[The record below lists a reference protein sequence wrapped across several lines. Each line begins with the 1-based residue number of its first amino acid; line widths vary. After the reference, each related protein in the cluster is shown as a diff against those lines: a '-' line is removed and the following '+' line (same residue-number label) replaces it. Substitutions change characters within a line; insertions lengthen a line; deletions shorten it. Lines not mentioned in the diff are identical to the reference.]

1 MRMIASVGSWIVG
14 SGTSSTRTSL
24 LPCQTAAFMDL
35 TPKFSTMFGL
45 RTRAQKAASACPVV
59 TFAARSLE
67 SMDRKKAYFLLMGTC
82 ILLILLAWN
91 VVRFWSTTAAV
102 VMSVVAAVIPPVAVI
117 VGNWGQDRQ

>member
-1 MRMIASVGSWIVG
+1 MGP
-14 SGTSSTRTSL
+14 SS
-24 LPCQTAAFMDL
+24 C
-35 TPKFSTMFGL
+35 L
-45 RTRAQKAASACPVV
+45 RV
-59 TFAARSLE
+59 TFGARSLE

-102 VMSVVAAVIPPVAVI
+102 VMSAVAAVIPPVAVI